1 MTEKPELE
9 KDAYGDIIEPPL
21 ENDYGSKVDALVD
34 SMPPVAPPTTHD
46 VNTVHNELLND
57 PHYAV
62 HLHERQLE
70 RLTTFL
76 EELAQRLIALEE
88 HIYGKDPNPG
98 LEEYPEVKQ

>member
-9 KDAYGDIIEPPL
+9 KDPYGDIIEPPL
-21 ENDYGSKVDALVD
+21 ENDYGSNVDALVD
-34 SMPPVAPPTTHD
+34 SMPVAPPTTHD

-70 RLTTFL
+70 RLTTFV
-76 EELAQRLIALEE
+76 EELAKRLIALEE
-88 HIYGKDPNPG
+88 HIHGKDPNPG

>member
-9 KDAYGDIIEPPL
+9 KNAYGDIIEPPL

-34 SMPPVAPPTTHD
+34 SMPVAPPTTHD
-46 VNTVHNELLND
+46 INSVHNELLND

-70 RLTTFL
+70 RLTTFV
-76 EELAQRLIALEE
+76 EELAVRLIALEKQV
-88 HIYGKDPNPG
+88 IPVDPNDP
-98 LEEYPEVKQ
+98 LKDYPEVKQ

>member
-9 KDAYGDIIEPPL
+9 KNAYGEVIE
-21 ENDYGSKVDALVD
+21 
-34 SMPPVAPPTTHD
+34 PPVAPPTTHD
-46 VNTVHNELLND
+46 VNAVHNELLND

-70 RLTTFL
+70 RLTTFV

-98 LEEYPEVKQ
+98 LEEYPEVKL

>member
-9 KDAYGDIIEPPL
+9 KNAYGDIIEPPL
-21 ENDYGSKVDALVD
+21 ENDYGSNVDALVD
-34 SMPPVAPPTTHD
+34 SMPVAPPTTYD

-70 RLTTFL
+70 RLTTFV
-76 EELAQRLIALEE
+76 EELAVRLIALEKQV
-88 HIYGKDPNPG
+88 IPVDPNDP
-98 LEEYPEVKQ
+98 LKDYPEVKQ

>member
-9 KDAYGDIIEPPL
+9 VNAYGETIEPPI
-21 ENDYGSKVDALVD
+21 
-34 SMPPVAPPTTHD
+34 APPTTHD

-70 RLTTFL
+70 RLTTFV

-98 LEEYPEVKQ
+98 LEEYPEVKL

>member
-34 SMPPVAPPTTHD
+34 SMSPVAPPTTHD

-70 RLTTFL
+70 RLTTFV
-76 EELAQRLIALEE
+76 EELAVRLIALEKQV
-88 HIYGKDPNPG
+88 IPVDPNDP
-98 LEEYPEVKQ
+98 LKDYPEVKL

>member
-9 KDAYGDIIEPPL
+9 
-21 ENDYGSKVDALVD
+21 NDYGSNVDALVD
-34 SMPPVAPPTTHD
+34 RMPVAPPTTHD

-70 RLTTFL
+70 RLTTFV
-76 EELAQRLIALEE
+76 EELAVRLIALEKQV
-88 HIYGKDPNPG
+88 IPVDPNDP
-98 LEEYPEVKQ
+98 LKDYPEVKL

>member
-9 KDAYGDIIEPPL
+9 
-21 ENDYGSKVDALVD
+21 NDYGSNVDALVD
-34 SMPPVAPPTTHD
+34 SMSPVAPPTTHD

-70 RLTTFL
+70 RLTTFV
-76 EELAQRLIALEE
+76 EELAVRLIALEKQV
-88 HIYGKDPNPG
+88 IPVDPNDP
-98 LEEYPEVKQ
+98 LKDYPEVKQ

>member
-9 KDAYGDIIEPPL
+9 
-21 ENDYGSKVDALVD
+21 NDYGSNVDALVD
-34 SMPPVAPPTTHD
+34 SMPVAHPTTHD

-70 RLTTFL
+70 RLTTFV
-76 EELAQRLIALEE
+76 EELAVSLIALEKQV
-88 HIYGKDPNPG
+88 IPVDPNDP
-98 LEEYPEVKQ
+98 LKDYPEVKL